1 MAIDKV
7 SNTDWDNISKVSGIT
22 ASEIANILG
31 QTVPSV
37 SSTDISF
44 SDVTVTLYD
53 GSQMTLTTP
62 HACTLPTTASP
73 GDFVLIIWSND
84 DSNTSDERGAT
95 PNGWTKIN
103 GIWGSG
109 VSDTHL
115 HLEYRVL
122 DGTEGSSVNHYGTS
136 SSYTA
141 DSVFW
146 SMIVNNID
154 KADPVDAVGTAV
166 TEASSTTASTPS
178 ITTTNAGTFIVASS
192 FEGSD
197 GDPFSYSNNNFTI
210 TSGGQEDAPDGS
222 NNFDGLA
229 AAWGYSAIGAS
240 TATGVTTVT
249 ASASDGIVSG
259 HVALKAA
266 NASSAA
272 LPTIS
277 SITST
282 TLGDVS
288 SWTINHQNPT
298 ANQTILL
305 ICIGDEGDY
314 NHSFSSNLT
323 NMSASGFTS
332 KIDRGSYNNWPGAT
346 VDSTINVLWRKATGS
361 EGTSSISMSQDQAS
375 YVTVWYVIIDDADL
389 TNPINVVSTANASD
403 SGSLFASPPS
413 VTSNGITT
421 ITDNSLVFVVFASEG
436 AGFEPFSLDGTN
448 WLESTT
454 AEADSPAGGTD
465 YNLGVSGG
473 WTTTTVPTSGSS
485 GSVTVTGQTLVSGA
499 YMQILQ
505 FAVQP

>member
-7 SNTDWDNISKVSGIT
+7 SNTAWSDIAKVSGIT
-22 ASEIANILG
+22 ASDIANILG
-31 QTVPSV
+31 QSVPAV
-37 SSTDISF
+37 SGTDISF

-53 GSQMTLTTP
+53 AAQLTQTTP
-62 HACTLPTTASP
+62 HACTLPTSASP

-84 DSNTSDERGAT
+84 DSTTSLDYGAT

-103 GIWGSG
+103 GVWGSG

-122 DGTEGSSVNHYGTS
+122 DGTEGPSINHYGTGT
-136 SSYTA
+136 SYSA

-154 KADPVDAVGTAV
+154 KADPIDAVGSPVIT
-166 TEASSTTASTPS
+166 SSNTASTPS

-192 FEGSD
+192 LEGSD
-197 GDPFSYSNNNFTI
+197 GDPFSYSNSNFTI

-240 TATGVTTVT
+240 TATGATTVT
-249 ASASDGIVSG
+249 ASASDGLVSG
-259 HVALKAA
+259 HVALKAN
-266 NASSAA
+266 NASSAS
-272 LPTIS
+272 LPTIN

-282 TLGDVS
+282 TLGSVS

-298 ANQTILL
+298 AGQLILL
-305 ICIGDEGDY
+305 ICLGDEGSY
-314 NHSFSSNLT
+314 NHTFSSNLT
-323 NMSASGFTS
+323 NMAATGFTNA
-332 KIDRGSYNNWPGAT
+332 IDRGSYNNWPGQT
-346 VDSTINVLWRKATGS
+346 VESTINVLWKAATGS
-361 EGTSSISMSQDQAS
+361 EGTSSISMSQDEAS
-375 YVTVWYVIIDDADL
+375 YVTVWYVVIDDADL
-389 TNPINVVSTANASD
+389 TNPINVVSSANASD
-403 SGSLFASPPS
+403 SASLFADPPS
-413 VTSNGITT
+413 VTNNGITT
-421 ITDNSLVFVVFASEG
+421 TTDNSLVFVVFASEG

-454 AEADSPAGGTD
+454 AEADSPSGGVD
-465 YNLGVSGG
+465 RDLGVSGG
-473 WTTTTVPTSGSS
+473 WTTTTVPTAGSS
-485 GSVTVTGQTLVSGA
+485 GSVTVTGQNLVTGA

>member
-7 SNTDWDNISKVSGIT
+7 SNTAWSDIAKVSGIT
-22 ASEIANILG
+22 ASDIANILG
-31 QTVPSV
+31 QSVPAV
-37 SSTDISF
+37 SGTDISF

-53 GSQMTLTTP
+53 DAQLTQTTP
-62 HACTLPTTASP
+62 HACTLPTSASP

-84 DSNTSDERGAT
+84 DSSTNVDYGAT

-103 GIWGSG
+103 GVWGSA

-122 DGTEGSSVNHYGTS
+122 DGTEGSSINHYGTG
-136 SSYTA
+136 SSYSA

-154 KADPVDAVGTAV
+154 KADPIDAVGSPVLT
-166 TEASSTTASTPS
+166 TSNTASTPS
-178 ITTTNAGTFIVASS
+178 LTTTNAGTFIVASS
-192 FEGSD
+192 LEGSD
-197 GDPFSYSNNNFTI
+197 GDPFSYSNSNFTI

-240 TATGVTTVT
+240 TATGATTVT
-249 ASASDGIVSG
+249 ASASDGLVSG
-259 HVALKAA
+259 HVALKAN

-272 LPTIS
+272 LPTIN

-282 TLGDVS
+282 TLGSVS

-298 ANQTILL
+298 AGQLILL
-305 ICIGDEGDY
+305 VCLGDEGSY
-314 NHSFSSNLT
+314 NHTFGSNLT
-323 NMSASGFTS
+323 NMTASGFTS
-332 KIDRGSYNNWPGAT
+332 EIDRGSYNNWPGQN
-346 VDSTINVLWRKATGS
+346 VDSTINVLWKVATGS
-361 EGTSSISMSQDQAS
+361 EGTSSISMAQDLAS
-375 YVTVWYVIIDDADL
+375 YVTVWYILIDEAN
-389 TNPINVVSTANASD
+389 TTTPINVISTANASD
-403 SGSLFASPPS
+403 SASLSRSNPPS
-413 VTSNGITT
+413 VTNNGITT
-421 ITDNSLVFVVFASEG
+421 TTDNSLVFAVFASQG
-436 AGFEPFSLDGTN
+436 SGFEPFSLDGAN

-454 AEADSPAGGTD
+454 AEADSPSGGSGTTF
-465 YNLGVSGG
+465 GVSGG
-473 WTTTTVPTSGSS
+473 WTTTNVPTAGSS
-485 GSVTVTGQTLVSGA
+485 GSVAVTGRTLSVGA

>member
-7 SNTDWDNISKVSGIT
+7 SNTAWSDIAKVSGIT
-22 ASEIANILG
+22 ASDIANILG
-31 QTVPSV
+31 QSVPAV
-37 SSTDISF
+37 SGTDISF

-53 GSQMTLTTP
+53 DAQLTQTTP
-62 HACTLPTTASP
+62 HACTLPTSASP

-84 DSNTSDERGAT
+84 DSTTSLDYGAT

-103 GIWGSG
+103 GVWGSA

-122 DGTEGSSVNHYGTS
+122 DGTEGSSINHYGTG
-136 SSYTA
+136 SSYSA

-154 KADPVDAVGTAV
+154 KADPIDAVGSPVLT
-166 TEASSTTASTPS
+166 TSNTASTPS
-178 ITTTNAGTFIVASS
+178 LTTTNAGTFIVASS
-192 FEGSD
+192 LEGSD
-197 GDPFSYSNNNFTI
+197 GDPFSYSNSNFTI

-240 TATGVTTVT
+240 TATGATTVT
-249 ASASDGIVSG
+249 ASASDGLVSG
-259 HVALKAA
+259 HVALKAN

-272 LPTIS
+272 LPTIN

-282 TLGDVS
+282 TLGSVS

-332 KIDRGSYNNWPGAT
+332 KIDRGSYNNWIGFD
-346 VDSTINVLWRKATGS
+346 VDCTINVLWKTATGS
-361 EGTSSISMSQDQAS
+361 EGTSSISMSQDEAS
-375 YVTVWYVIIDDADL
+375 YVTVWYVVIDDADL
-389 TNPINVVSTANASD
+389 TNPINVVSTANAS
-403 SGSLFASPPS
+403 GSASAFANPPS
-413 VTSNGITT
+413 VTNNGITT
-421 ITDNSLVFVVFASEG
+421 TTDNSLVFVVFASEG
-436 AGFEPFSLDGTN
+436 AGFDPFSLDGEN

-454 AEADSPAGGTD
+454 AEADSPSGGTD
-465 YNLGVSGG
+465 YNGGVSGG
-473 WTTTTVPTSGSS
+473 WTTTNVPTAGSS
-485 GSVTVTGQTLVSGA
+485 GSVTVTGQTLAVGA